1 MDNTPPPV
9 PEPDP
14 APAPTPAPTP
24 VPPAVPPAVPTPSPA
39 ADNSLAVVMH
49 LLGLAGFVFPL
60 GNILG
65 PLILWLVKR
74 PESPELDRV
83 GKEVL
88 NFQISYSIYITVAV
102 GLCFFCLGF
111 IVLPVVLI
119 AWLVFMII
127 AAVKTSNGESY
138 AYPLT
143 IRFLQ

>member
-14 APAPTPAPTP
+14 APTPAP
-24 VPPAVPPAVPTPSPA
+24 VPPAVPSVSPTP
-39 ADNSLAVVMH
+39 DNSLAVVMH

-88 NFQISYSIYITVAV
+88 NFQISYSIYIAVAV

-127 AAVKTSNGESY
+127 AAVKTSNGEAYS
-138 AYPLT
+138 YPLT

>member
-9 PEPDP
+9 PQPDP
-14 APAPTPAPTP
+14 APTPETTPEPAPPAAPTVAPSPSPTP
-24 VPPAVPPAVPTPSPA
+24 
-39 ADNSLAVVMH
+39 DNSLAVVMH

-88 NFQISYSIYITVAV
+88 NFQISYSIYITVAI

-127 AAVKTSNGESY
+127 AAVKISNGEAYS
-138 AYPLT
+138 YPLT

>member
-9 PEPDP
+9 PQPDP
-14 APAPTPAPTP
+14 APTPEPA
-24 VPPAVPPAVPTPSPA
+24 PPAVPPTPPSASPT

-74 PESPELDRV
+74 PESPELDRA

-88 NFQISYSIYITVAV
+88 NFQISYSIYISVAV
-102 GLCFFCLGF
+102 GLCFFCVGF
-111 IVLPVVLI
+111 IVLPVVLL

-127 AAVKTSNGESY
+127 AAVKTSNGEAY
-138 AYPLT
+138 NYPLT